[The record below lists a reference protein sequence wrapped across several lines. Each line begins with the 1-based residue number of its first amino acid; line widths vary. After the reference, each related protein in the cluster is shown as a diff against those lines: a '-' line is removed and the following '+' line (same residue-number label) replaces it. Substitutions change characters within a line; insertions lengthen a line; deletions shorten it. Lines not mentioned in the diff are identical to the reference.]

1 MAQNG
6 QSGPGMPDPINAL
19 QNLASQGTRNN
30 PQIMGGMGGPQQN
43 QMGGPQQMPPITASN
58 LLQTLNRPGQ
68 NMNNIPGVRPTM
80 GMVPNGGQM
89 ANQLQGQVVS
99 NIIFTCVDIHVHCL
113 YSCRAKYLDNYKDR

>member
-1 MAQNG
+1 MPQNG

-30 PQIMGGMGGPQQN
+30 SQIMGGMGGPQQN

-68 NMNNIPGVRPTM
+68 NMSNMPGVRPTM
-80 GMVPNGGQM
+80 GMVPNGGQIP
-89 ANQLQGQVVS
+89 NQLQGQVIHIFIKLLIP
-99 NIIFTCVDIHVHCL
+99 IIRLLLFSV
-113 YSCRAKYLDNYKDR
+113 AGM